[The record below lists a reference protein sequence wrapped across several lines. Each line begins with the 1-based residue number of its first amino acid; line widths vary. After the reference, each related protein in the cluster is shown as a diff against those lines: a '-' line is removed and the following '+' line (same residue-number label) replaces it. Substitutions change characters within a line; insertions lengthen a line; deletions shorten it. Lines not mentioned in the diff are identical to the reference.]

1 MIYWDTSA
9 LVAGLIGED
18 NSSLVFSFLKQHAN
32 LKSYT
37 SLFAFLEIE
46 SAFQRRLND
55 KSLSLDSVQIAR
67 VAVSRFRKNVRVI
80 PAEESLLDIALHY
93 QKIYGLR
100 AGDALQL
107 ASARVGMETSSR
119 VQFMCL
125 DKLLNRAAI
134 QEGFNLCIQHS

>member
-9 LVAGLIGED
+9 FAAGLIGED

-37 SLFAFLEIE
+37 SLFTFLEIE

-55 KSLSLDSVQIAR
+55 KSLSLDSVRIAR
-67 VAVSRFRKNVRVI
+67 VAVSRFRQNVRVI
-80 PAEESLLDIALHY
+80 PADESLLDIALHY

-107 ASARVGMETSSR
+107 ASARVGMETPSR

-125 DKLLNRAAI
+125 DKLLNQAAAG
-134 QEGFNLCIQHS
+134 EGFKLCVQI

>member
-9 LVAGLIGED
+9 LAASLIGED
-18 NSSLVFSFLKQHAN
+18 KSSLVFSFLKQHAN

-37 SLFAFLEIE
+37 SLFTFLEVE

-55 KSLSLDSVQIAR
+55 KSLSMDSVRIAR
-67 VAVSRFRKNVRVI
+67 VAVSRFRRNVRVI
-80 PAEESLLDIALHY
+80 SADESLLDIALHY

-107 ASARVGMETSSR
+107 ASARAGIEIPSR
-119 VQFMCL
+119 AQFMCL
-125 DKLLNRAAI
+125 DKVLNSAASE
-134 QEGFNLCIQHS
+134 EGFKLCLATY